1 MFPIIAFGQWTSI
14 PDQNFEQRLINLG
27 YDNLIDGQVLSAN
40 ISGVTNLNVSYSTI
54 TDLTGIED
62 FIALIYFNF
71 SNNQLT
77 SLDLSQNTALATL
90 NCSNNYQLTSL
101 DLSNNT
107 SLTTLYCQSNQLTSL
122 DVSQNTSLTYLNC
135 NNNPLTTLDLYQ
147 NTALSYLS
155 CNNNRQLMSLDLSQ
169 NILLDTLLCYDNQ
182 LLANLD
188 LSQNTA
194 LTFLYLIGTGIN
206 SLNLTQNTA
215 LSELYIGGNW
225 MTSLDLSQNTSLTYL
240 YSGNNISCLNLKNG
254 NNNNIV
260 GLDIFGTSCVE
271 VDDPI
276 YSNTNWVNDSAIGFA
291 FLIGSFYNDSS
302 FSYSYNTTFSNNC
315 NYTSDCFSKNRCL
328 PATATTFLDLN
339 NVSALIE
346 NGGSMWQDRSRSDA
360 AYEVPKGSGETV
372 IYAGSI
378 WMGGKDVNNQ
388 LHLSGLT
395 FRSGESYWPGPLTV
409 YDAKTYDSTCREFD
423 RVWKINKWQVEE
435 FAVKYQDQTYTIPE
449 PILSWPANGNT
460 QQNYAQKL
468 APFHDENN
476 DGNYNPYDG
485 DYPEF
490 DINKTLLCD
499 APKLYGDQ
507 CIYYI
512 MNDAGNVNTESGGL
526 STGSEIHAQAF
537 AYRGNPYLDN
547 STFYNYKIINRSLRT
562 YGDFYFGNWI
572 DSDIGCNGDD
582 YVGCDIPRGLSF
594 QYNADAVDDGCQY
607 AIQGNPPA
615 VGIDFIKGPLKDA
628 DGLDNPLTSDVNI
641 AYNQGGIPYPGLGI
655 GYGDGIID
663 NERMGMQRF
672 VYFDRTLNATIYGD
686 PKIAIQYYNYMRGF
700 WKNNTPFVFGGTGNQ
715 NDANAT
721 SILTNYC
728 FPGDSDPL
736 NWATVSA
743 GGVSVVPFDN
753 WSEQYP
759 IGLGGGNPNP
769 QGDRRSLQS
778 VGPFTFSPQDTIDVT
793 FAVIYA
799 KDTLS
804 TDPYQSVE
812 KVKIYDDSIQ
822 KFADNCFKTNNCLE
836 LIDGFQYQYQS
847 LDYHFAYEMEAD
859 SFSWTFGDGGSSSE
873 RFPKHTYANNGNYTV
888 CVTAQLVNCGTVTHC
903 KVFQNVSIRENIDSK
918 NISIY
923 PNPTNDFIKI
933 KISNYNGNFNT
944 RLYDF
949 TGKILQ
955 FSSQKT
961 LKLIDYPKGIYF
973 LRVSY
978 GDITK
983 MVKVIKQ

>member
-1 MFPIIAFGQWTSI
+1 MLFPVIGYSQYTSI
-14 PDQNFEQRLINLG
+14 PDQNFEQKLINLG
-27 YDNLIDGQVLSAN
+27 YDNIIDGQVLTAN
-40 ISGVTNLNVSYSTI
+40 ISGVTSLTLISLI

-62 FIALIYFNF
+62 FIALTYLDCQY
-71 SNNQLT
+71 NQLT
-77 SLDLSQNTALATL
+77 SLDLSQNTALTTL
-90 NCSNNYQLTSL
+90 NFNNNNQLTNL
-101 DLSNNT
+101 DLS
-107 SLTTLYCQSNQLTSL
+107 
-122 DVSQNTSLTYLNC
+122 
-135 NNNPLTTLDLYQ
+135 Q
-147 NTALSYLS
+147 NTALTTLNF
-155 CNNNRQLMSLDLSQ
+155 NNNNQLTSLDLSQ
-169 NILLDTLLCYDNQ
+169 NILLDTLLCYNNQ
-182 LLANLD
+182 LLASLD

-206 SLNLTQNTA
+206 YLNLSQNTA
-215 LSELYIGGNW
+215 LSQLYIGGNW
-225 MTSLDLSQNTSLTYL
+225 MTSLDLSQNTALTYL

-276 YSNTNWVNDSAIGFA
+276 YSNTNWVNDSAIGSI
-291 FLIGSFYNDSS
+291 FLTGSFYNDSS

-346 NGGSMWQDRSRSDA
+346 NSGSMWQDRSRTDP

-409 YDAKTYDSTCREFD
+409 YDADTYDSTCREFD

-449 PILSWPANGNT
+449 PILSWPAKGNT

-526 STGSEIHAQAF
+526 STGAEIHAQAF

-547 STFYNYKIINRSLRT
+547 STFYNYNIINRSLRT
-562 YGDFYFGNWI
+562 YSNFYFGNWI
-572 DSDIGCNGDD
+572 DSDIGCSEDD
-582 YVGCDIPRGLSF
+582 YAGCDVSRGLSF
-594 QYNADAVDDGCQY
+594 QFNADATDDGCQN

-672 VYFDRTLNATIYGD
+672 VYYDRTLNSTIYGD
-686 PKIAIQYYNYMRGF
+686 PQTTIDFYNYMRGF
-700 WKNNTPFVFGGTGNQ
+700 WKDNTPFVYGGTGNASDQ
-715 NDANAT
+715 NAT
-721 SILTNYC
+721 SIPTNYC

-743 GGVSVVPFDN
+743 GGVSAVPFDN

-836 LIDGFQYQYQS
+836 LIDGFQYQNQS

-859 SFSWTFGDGGSSSE
+859 RFSWTFGDGGSSSE
-873 RFPKHTYANNGNYTV
+873 RFPKHTYTNNGNYTV
-888 CVTAQLVNCGTVTHC
+888 CVTAELFNCDSITHC
-903 KVFQNVSIRENIDSK
+903 NIMQSVGVHNKVKKQIK
-918 NISIY
+918 IY
-923 PNPTNDFIKI
+923 PNPTNENIT
-933 KISNYNGNFNT
+933 ISINN
-944 RLYDF
+944 F
-949 TGKILQ
+949 TGNIQTKVYDLIGNRLQ
-955 FSSQKT
+955 TTNKT
-961 LKLIDYPKGIYF
+961 TISLRDYARGIY
-973 LRVSY
+973 LLKVAY
-978 GDITK
+978 GDRVEE
-983 MVKVIKQ
+983 VKVIKQ